1 MLFHQ
6 PQNSVGNYAYNAN
19 IFDDVEFLPHFHRN
33 FELIYIISG
42 QVQCTAGEKTAL
54 LSAGT
59 FAMILSNEIHS
70 LKSVEESRCWI
81 GVFSGDFVNAFTKKV
96 QGKGGSNFVFH
107 CERSI
112 ADFLKIHL
120 LHEQQPP
127 IYLLKACLYAVCNE
141 YEKQICLCTR
151 TDKSGLLMQAI
162 VDYIS
167 QNYQNPISLSQMAER
182 LGYNYHYLSKCFH
195 RIFSMPFTVFLN
207 SYRLEIAL
215 ALLVET
221 DKEIAEIALESGF
234 QSIRNFNTF
243 FKSYTGTTPI
253 KYRQGTRLTH

>member
-33 FELIYIISG
+33 FELIYVISG

-54 LSAGT
+54 LPAGA

-81 GVFSGDFVNAFTKKV
+81 GVFSGDFVNAFAKKT
-96 QGKGGSNFVFH
+96 QGKSGSDFVFL

-141 YEKQICLCTR
+141 YERQIHLYTR
-151 TDKSGLLMQAI
+151 TDKSGVLMQTI

-167 QNYQNPISLSQMAER
+167 KNYKNPISLYRMAED

-195 RIFSMPFTVFLN
+195 RIFSMSFTVFLN
-207 SYRLEIAL
+207 SYRLEVAL
-215 ALLVET
+215 ALLLET
-221 DKEIAEIALESGF
+221 DKDVAEIALESGF
-234 QSIRNFNTF
+234 QSIRNFNVF

-253 KYRQGTRLTH
+253 KYRQGMK